1 MAESKKLKP
10 TVVPAEEFA
19 ADVSALLDFARR
31 RGREGREV
39 RTDTRK
45 QRLITTGLPD
55 KPNIQDALEAELRD
69 ALEVS
74 VVPAVEA
81 GDTDLFELE
90 KQREIQKKAL
100 MVLSRRSLA
109 RLAESMA
116 LDKRGTAEEL
126 AERLARAL
134 KHDEQ
139 KIAQL
144 IVENAEEPEPERR
157 FSARLFPVERQLD
170 IARVTERI
178 GWALG
183 RYIRIGV
190 ARWVVFE
197 EVLHEAGELSLR
209 AQLFSYSAQVDM
221 QDDDPSLAATPSTS
235 MIKLKLF
242 EGHSVVHVDEA
253 GINESRGA
261 LKALESVTDIR
272 RLGRLPAT
280 PSGLEG
286 ALGTFDPVT
295 VLMLDLLYN
304 RASQAQARSID
315 LTAAK
320 FRMDKEEAHIVAADN
335 PEKPTLRSVRFE
347 GRHLLDSPAACR
359 LIAKEARA
367 LVDISMTVGVE
378 AAGGS
383 EEMRFPVRFILS
395 SDHAA
400 VMTGY
405 GLIPRFAGLLN
416 ERLIEGVE
424 ATIEQGITS
433 RERLEDLAE
442 RILAFSSS
450 DEAADRPE
458 MLQ

>member
-1 MAESKKLKP
+1 MTDPKKLEP
-10 TVVPAEEFA
+10 TIVPAERFA
-19 ADVSALLDFARR
+19 ADVSALLDFARQ

-39 RTDTRK
+39 RTKSRK
-45 QRLITTGLPD
+45 QRVITTGLRD
-55 KPNIQDALEAELRD
+55 KPDISDALEAELRD
-69 ALEVS
+69 ALES
-74 VVPAVEA
+74 SIVPAVEA
-81 GDTDLFELE
+81 EDSDLFEIE

-100 MVLSRRSLA
+100 MILSRRSLA
-109 RLAESMA
+109 RLAESMK

-144 IVENAEEPEPERR
+144 IIENAEEPEPDRR
-157 FSARLFPVERQLD
+157 FSARLFPLERTLD
-170 IARVTERI
+170 LSHVSDRI

-197 EVLHEAGELSLR
+197 EVLRDEDELTLG
-209 AQLFSYSAQVDM
+209 AQLFSYSAQVDT
-221 QDDDPSLAATPSTS
+221 QDHDPSLAATPSTS
-235 MIKLKLF
+235 SIKLRLF
-242 EGHSVVHVDEA
+242 EGHSVVHVDQA

-280 PSGLEG
+280 PKGLEG

-295 VLMLDLLYN
+295 VLMLDLIYN
-304 RASQAQARSID
+304 RASQAQARSIN

-378 AAGGS
+378 VSGGS

-405 GLIPRFAGLLN
+405 GLIPRFARLLN

-424 ATIEQGITS
+424 VAIEQGITS
-433 RERLEDLAE
+433 RDRLEDLAE
-442 RILAFSSS
+442 RILAFSAS
-450 DEAADRPE
+450 DEAADRPA